1 VVKTAAVRGQY
12 APGWVSGESA
22 DGYHEEQGVP
32 PDSMTETFVAL
43 KVEIDNW
50 RWAGTPFYL
59 RTGKRLPRRATEIA
73 IAFKPAPHLPFAAA
87 QVQSVESN
95 LLVLRI
101 QPDEGASLRFTAKTP
116 GPQIDLRPVT
126 MDFEYGT
133 SFLRGSPD
141 AYERL
146 LLDCLL
152 GDATLFARWD
162 EVERAWEIF
171 DPLIA
176 AWASEAAEFPN
187 YEAGTWGPG
196 EADALV
202 ARDGRHWRRL

>member
-1 VVKTAAVRGQY
+1 
-12 APGWVSGESA
+12 
-22 DGYHEEQGVP
+22 
-32 PDSMTETFVAL
+32 M
-43 KVEIDNW
+43 
-50 RWAGTPFYL
+50 
-59 RTGKRLPRRATEIA
+59 
-73 IAFKPAPHLPFAAA
+73 
-87 QVQSVESN
+87 
-95 LLVLRI
+95 LRI

-171 DPLIA
+171 DPLIT
-176 AWASEAAEFPN
+176 AWASEPAEFPN
-187 YEAGTWGPG
+187 YEAGSWGPG
-196 EADALV
+196 EAEALL
-202 ARDGRHWRRL
+202 ARDGRRWRRL